1 MSGDD
6 QEAPV
11 RSPTNAVVDQR
22 VARVEQDLGQL
33 RAEVAGFRE
42 VVGERFNSFAD
53 VLRRIEA
60 AVTQPN
66 AGDAATA
73 VAIADLN
80 RRMAD
85 QESKTSAIATKQTA
99 QEAQLG
105 TVGAG
110 LRWFGFGGVI
120 LVIALVAGWVATTGR
135 LP

>member
-1 MSGDD
+1 M
-6 QEAPV
+6 

-110 LRWFGFGGVI
+110 VRWVGFGGVLLI
-120 LVIALVAGWVATTGR
+120 IALVAGWVATTGR

>member
-1 MSGDD
+1 M
-6 QEAPV
+6 

-85 QESKTSAIATKQTA
+85 QETKTSAIATEQTA
-99 QEAQLG
+99 QKAQIG

>member
-1 MSGDD
+1 MSTDV
-6 QEAPV
+6 ETP
-11 RSPTNAVVDQR
+11 RTPTNALVDQR
-22 VARVEQDLGQL
+22 VARVEADLGQM

-42 VVGERFNSFAD
+42 LVGEKFAGFGD
-53 VLRRIEA
+53 ALRRIEA

-66 AGDAATA
+66 STDAATA

-85 QESKTSAIATKQTA
+85 TETKAARLDTEQTA
-99 QEAQLG
+99 MRSQLG

-110 LRWFGFGGVI
+110 LRWVGFGGVVLLI
-120 LVIALVAGWVATTGR
+120 GMMAAWVLTTGR